1 MLNHS
6 HCRPQRR
13 PTLFNNST
21 SGETKDTVPT
31 RYPSQTEGTVSHQH
45 LHIIL
50 QKKVKM
56 ISNLPKQIFTKPKLP
71 GVQAM
76 IIAALSIMIQDTQ
89 PLTIVKTIVKESG
102 SNIEVKEVEKD
113 QRGDT
118 THHENSFT
126 NFKTPTMTITNL
138 KVTKKTGNRILLL
151 ELHPNLKIL

>member
-45 LHIIL
+45 LRIIRG
-50 QKKVKM
+50 KKVKM
-56 ISNLPKQIFTKPKLP
+56 ISNLPKLIFTKLKLP

-76 IIAALSIMIQDTQ
+76 ITAALSIMIRDTQ
-89 PLTIVKTIVKESG
+89 PLTIAKTIVKESG
-102 SNIEVKEVEKD
+102 SNIEVKDVEKD

-118 THHENSFT
+118 THQENSFT
-126 NFKTPTMTITNL
+126 NFKTLTMTITNS
-138 KVTKKTGNRILLL
+138 KTTKKTGSRILPL